1 MSVKIDLTG
10 LNNFKKRLE
19 NISPQTLAEKIV
31 KALCEYGAN
40 YAQGMYSGESITVA
54 AENVSSAGGSII
66 AKDSKGKQA
75 TIGYLEFGTGV
86 KGEGSYKG
94 TLPTQDITFEAY
106 NRQVTVDKWTYN
118 YAYNYEPQLRTTQ
131 VQGATAQAQMW
142 NTAKYLRENAVAIIN
157 QVLGANK

>member
-1 MSVKIDLTG
+1 MAVKVDLSG
-10 LNNFKKRLE
+10 LENFKKRLA
-19 NISPQTLAEKIV
+19 NINTQSLAEKIV
-31 KALCEYGAN
+31 IAFCNKGSE
-40 YAQGMYSGESITVA
+40 YAQSLYGGESITVQPKSISG
-54 AENVSSAGGSII
+54 NRGSIVAI
-66 AKDSKGKQA
+66 DSKGEKA

-86 KGEGSYKG
+86 RGEGSYEG

-142 NTAKYLRENAVAIIN
+142 NTAKYLRENAVAIIK

>member
-19 NISPQTLAEKIV
+19 NISTQTLAEKIV

-40 YAQGMYSGESITVA
+40 YAQGMYGGGSIIVS
-54 AENVSSAGGSII
+54 AENMSSVGGSII
-66 AKDSKGKQA
+66 AKDSKGEKA

-86 KGEGSYKG
+86 KGEGSYTG
-94 TLPTQDITFEAY
+94 TLPTQNIDFVSPSYGQITTNGWQY
-106 NRQVTVDKWTYN
+106 Y
-118 YAYNYEPQLRTTQ
+118 YAYQ
-131 VQGATAQAQMW
+131 QGLSQKQWQGSQAQSQMW

>member
-19 NISPQTLAEKIV
+19 SISTQTLAEKIV

-40 YAQGMYSGESITVA
+40 YAQGMYGGGSIIVS
-54 AENVSSAGGSII
+54 AENMSSVGGSII
-66 AKDSKGKQA
+66 AKDSKGEKA
-75 TIGYLEFGTGV
+75 IIGYLEFGTGV

-94 TLPTQDITFEAY
+94 TLPTQNINFVSPSYGQITTNGWQY
-106 NRQVTVDKWTYN
+106 Y
-118 YAYNYEPQLRTTQ
+118 YAYQ
-131 VQGATAQAQMW
+131 QGLSQKQWQGSQAKAQMW

>member
-19 NISPQTLAEKIV
+19 SISTQTLAEKIV

-40 YAQGMYSGESITVA
+40 YAQGMYGGESITVT
-54 AENVSSAGGSII
+54 AENVDSVGGSII
-66 AKDSKGKQA
+66 AKDSKGEKA
-75 TIGYLEFGTGV
+75 IIGYLEFGTGV
-86 KGEGSYKG
+86 KGEGSYNG
-94 TLPTQDITFEAY
+94 PLPTQNINFVSPSYGQITTNGWQY
-106 NRQVTVDKWTYN
+106 Y
-118 YAYNYEPQLRTTQ
+118 YAYQ
-131 VQGATAQAQMW
+131 QGLSQKQWQGSQAQSQMW

>member
-1 MSVKIDLTG
+1 MSVKTDLTG

-19 NISPQTLAEKIV
+19 SIITETLAEKIV

-40 YAQGMYSGESITVA
+40 YAQGMYGSESITVT
-54 AENVSSAGGSII
+54 AENVSSVGGSII
-66 AKDSKGKQA
+66 AKDSKGEKA

-94 TLPTQDITFEAY
+94 TLPTQNINFVSPSYGQITTNGWQY
-106 NRQVTVDKWTYN
+106 Y
-118 YAYNYEPQLRTTQ
+118 YAYQ
-131 VQGATAQAQMW
+131 QGLSQKQWQGSQAQSQMW
-142 NTAKYLRENAVAIIN
+142 NTAKYLRENAVAIIK

>member
-1 MSVKIDLTG
+1 MFVKIDLTG

-19 NISPQTLAEKIV
+19 NISTQTLAEKIV

-40 YAQGMYSGESITVA
+40 YAQGMYSGESITVT
-54 AENVSSAGGSII
+54 AENVSSVGGSII
-66 AKDSKGKQA
+66 AKDSKGEKA

-94 TLPTQDITFEAY
+94 TLPTQNINFVSPSYGQITTNGWQY
-106 NRQVTVDKWTYN
+106 Y
-118 YAYNYEPQLRTTQ
+118 YAYQ
-131 VQGATAQAQMW
+131 QGLSQKQWQGSQAKSQMW

>member
-1 MSVKIDLTG
+1 MSVKTDLTG

-19 NISPQTLAEKIV
+19 SIITQTLAEKIV

-40 YAQGMYSGESITVA
+40 YAQGMYGSESITVA
-54 AENVSSAGGSII
+54 AENMSSVGGSII
-66 AKDSKGKQA
+66 AKDSKGEKA

-94 TLPTQDITFEAY
+94 TLPTQNINFVSPSYGQITTNGWQY
-106 NRQVTVDKWTYN
+106 Y
-118 YAYNYEPQLRTTQ
+118 YAYQ
-131 VQGATAQAQMW
+131 QGLSQKQWQGSQAQSQMW
-142 NTAKYLRENAVAIIN
+142 NTAKYLRENAVAIIK